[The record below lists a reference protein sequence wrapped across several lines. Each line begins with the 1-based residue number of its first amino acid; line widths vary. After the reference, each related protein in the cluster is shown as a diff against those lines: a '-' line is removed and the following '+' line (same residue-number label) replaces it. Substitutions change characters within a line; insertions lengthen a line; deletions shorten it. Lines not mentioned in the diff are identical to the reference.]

1 MRRMSRRDHFSGENM
16 KSSSLT
22 SRFLAGFEPLVLP
35 PRGPDGMIPAGPP
48 AKLPVVQP
56 PSLCEAGPCRHYHR
70 VASVMDAEDGGSAG
84 PTHRQV
90 TRACY
95 PAVGIELELGETPVL
110 QCSRWEP
117 DNEQAR
123 LDSIR
128 ADFLKKPDGKA
139 FVEKVAAFEE
149 ACADD
154 DDEYEYEDVIEKTPA
169 LDDDAI
175 GGAL

>member
-1 MRRMSRRDHFSGENM
+1 
-16 KSSSLT
+16 
-22 SRFLAGFEPLVLP
+22 
-35 PRGPDGMIPAGPP
+35 MIPAGPP
-48 AKLPVVQP
+48 RSLPIAQP

-70 VASVMDAEDGGSAG
+70 VASVMDAEDGGVVGA
-84 PTHRQV
+84 THRQV

-128 ADFLKKPDGKA
+128 QAFLKSPDGA
-139 FVEKVAAFEE
+139 TYAAKVTEFEE
-149 ACADD
+149 AEAARDADVD
-154 DDEYEYEDVIEKTPA
+154 VDEVEFTEKTPA
-169 LDDDAI
+169 S
-175 GGAL
+175 GGEVTP